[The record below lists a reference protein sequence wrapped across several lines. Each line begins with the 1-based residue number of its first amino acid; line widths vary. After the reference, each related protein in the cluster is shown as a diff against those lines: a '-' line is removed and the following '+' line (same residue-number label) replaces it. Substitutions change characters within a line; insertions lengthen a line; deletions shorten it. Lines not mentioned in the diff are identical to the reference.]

1 MFPFL
6 DRSRSVA
13 GPGYNRWLVP
23 PAALCIH
30 LSIGQ
35 AYAWSVFNIPLTRVV
50 GITQSAAG
58 DWSRESVIWIFSLAI
73 VCLGLSAA
81 FGGKWLEEVGPRKA
95 MFVSALCFSTG
106 FFLSALGV
114 AFHAIWLLYL
124 GYGLVGGCGLGL
136 GYISPVGTL
145 IRWFPDRPGM
155 ATGLAIMG
163 FGGGAMLAAPLSVAL
178 MKAFQSTSSVGV
190 WQTFVCLGVLY
201 GLLML
206 VGAFTVRI
214 PPPGWQP
221 AGYVP
226 APARSG
232 MVTRQNV
239 HADVAIRTPQFY
251 LLWAMLCLNVTAGI
265 GILGKASDMV
275 QDMFGVSVAAGSSFV
290 LILSAANMAG
300 RFLWST
306 LSDILGRKTT
316 YAIYFGLG
324 LVLYALLPTLGRA
337 GWWPAFVVTSVV
349 IMTMYGGAFATI
361 PAYLRD
367 LFGTMHVGA
376 IHGRLLT
383 AWSTAGVLGPVL
395 LTRWAE
401 RQKGQ
406 GVAAAESYSQVL
418 YFMSGLLLVGLVA
431 NFWLSPVDARY
442 HHQEIPPPSPP
453 V

>member
-1 MFPFL
+1 MFHFL

-13 GPGYNRWLVP
+13 GPGYSRWLVP

-35 AYAWSVFNIPLTRVV
+35 AYAWSVFNIPLTRVLGV
-50 GITQSAAG
+50 SAPAPG
-58 DWSRESVIWIFSLAI
+58 DWTRESVIWIFSLAI

-81 FGGKWLEEVGPRKA
+81 FGGKWLEAVGPRKA
-95 MFVSALCFSTG
+95 MFVSALCFSGG
-106 FFLSALGV
+106 FFIAALGV
-114 AFHAIWLLYL
+114 SLHAIWLLYL

-155 ATGLAIMG
+155 ATGMAIMG
-163 FGGGAMLAAPLSVAL
+163 FGGGAMIAAPLSVAL
-178 MKAFQSTSSVGV
+178 MKAFQTEATNGV
-190 WQTFVCLGVLY
+190 WQTFVVLGILY
-201 GLLML
+201 GILML
-206 VGAFTVRI
+206 VGAFTVRV

-221 AGYVP
+221 AGFVP
-226 APARSG
+226 SPATGSK
-232 MVTRQNV
+232 MVTTRNV

-251 LLWAMLCLNVTAGI
+251 LLWVMLCLNVTAGI

-275 QDMFGVSVAAGSSFV
+275 QDMFGVSVAEGSWFV
-290 LILSAANMAG
+290 GILSAANMGG

-306 LSDILGRKTT
+306 LSDFLGRKAT

-324 LVLYALLPTLGRA
+324 LLLYGLLPTLGKS
-337 GWWPAFVVTSVV
+337 GWLPVFIATSVV

-401 RQKGQ
+401 RQKAA
-406 GVAAAESYSQVL
+406 GVPPAESYSQVL
-418 YFMSGLLLVGLVA
+418 YFMSVLLLVGFLA
-431 NFWLSPVDARY
+431 NLWLSPVDARY
-442 HHQEIPPPSPP
+442 HHPESGGS
-453 V
+453 

>member
-1 MFPFL
+1 MFRFL
-6 DRSRSVA
+6 DRQRSVA
-13 GPGYNRWLVP
+13 RPDFNRWLVP

-35 AYAWSVFNIPLTRVV
+35 AYAWSVFNIPLTRVLGV
-50 GITQSAAG
+50 TESAPT

-114 AFHAIWLLYL
+114 ALHSIGLLYL

-178 MKAFQSTSSVGV
+178 MKAFQSATGVGV
-190 WQTFVCLGVLY
+190 WQTFICLGMLY
-201 GLLML
+201 GLAML

-221 AGYVP
+221 PGFVP
-226 APARSG
+226 TASRGG
-232 MVTRQNV
+232 MVTSRNV

-251 LLWAMLCLNVTAGI
+251 LLWLMLCLNVTAGI

-290 LILSAANMAG
+290 LILSAANMGG

-306 LSDILGRKTT
+306 LSDWLGRKTT
-316 YAIYFGLG
+316 YAVYFGLG
-324 LVLYALLPTLGRA
+324 LLLYALLPMLGKG

-349 IMTMYGGAFATI
+349 IMTMYGGGFATI

-406 GVAAAESYSQVL
+406 GVPPAESYSQVL
-418 YFMSGLLLVGLVA
+418 YFMSGLLLVGFVA
-431 NFWLSPVDARY
+431 NFWLSPVDSRY
-442 HHQEIPPPSPP
+442 HHEDARQVPSG
-453 V
+453 